1 MTGLYKQESS
11 IILIVEDE
19 TDVSEMM
26 CAMVELIFPGVV
38 THHANNG
45 KQGVELF
52 KIHLPDLVI
61 TDINMPEMDGIQM
74 AREIRSICDRANFIV
89 LTGYSDLDSREKF
102 SEIGV
107 IDYIVK
113 PVEFSKLCAAI
124 EKVRI

>member
-1 MTGLYKQESS
+1 MTGLYKQENSK
-11 IILIVEDE
+11 ILIVEDE

-26 CAMVELIFPGVV
+26 CAMVELMFPGVV
-38 THHANNG
+38 THLANNG

-74 AREIRSICDRANFIV
+74 AREIRSICDCAKFIV
-89 LTGYSDLDSREKF
+89 LTGNSDSSSREKF
-102 SEIGV
+102 CEIDV

-113 PVEFSKLCAAI
+113 PIEFNKLCSAI